1 MLMPLQLIRRIESL
15 ERELLRLSEEAEEN
29 RRCSSNVIR
38 LGVVAEA
45 YKTTVDVKAGPNKA
59 TAVPFFVFCAGR
71 VSHYRRPSV
80 GEQCL
85 LLNLGSGDNLNNS
98 VALMGLPST
107 QYPVPTTAENEFMT
121 DYGGG
126 MTEVYNLDE
135 GSLTATYPGGLFIIG
150 DTQQKGNYKATGDVA
165 DGVRTMAKDRVIYNG
180 HVHNHGV
187 PKTSKTEQQQ

>member
-1 MLMPLQLIRRIESL
+1 MIVQLIQRLESL

-38 LGVVAEA
+38 LGVVAKA
-45 YKTTVDVKAGPNKA
+45 YKTTVDIKAGPNKA
-59 TAVPFFVFCAGR
+59 TRIPFFVHCAGR

-80 GEQCL
+80 GEQCV

-107 QYPVPTTAENEFMT
+107 QYPVPTTAENELMT
-121 DYGGG
+121 DYGDG
-126 MTEVYNLDE
+126 MTEVYNLDK

-150 DTQQKGNYKATGDVA
+150 DTQQDGNYKASGEVA
-165 DGVRTMAKDRVIYNG
+165 DGVRSMANDRIIYNG
-180 HVHNHGV
+180 HRHRSPETNA
-187 PKTSKTEQQQ
+187 PTSIPEEKQ